1 MSFRPELIGQC
12 LYDRTWANNCNF
24 MSSEKY
30 RKEPNLDE
38 FVNRYGGIYEHS
50 PWVAEE
56 SFVAAA
62 SVEDIHELATIFAN
76 CVGRAGHERK
86 LALIRAH
93 PDLAGKAAMSGELTE
108 ESGAEQASA
117 GIDQCT
123 KAEYEQFQELNAQ
136 YKDKFGFPFVMA
148 VRGSSRQ
155 DILAAFASRLNND
168 KQTEFEAAINEIHKI
183 ARMRLQ
189 ESGT

>member
-1 MSFRPELIGQC
+1 MAPHIRRNDP
-12 LYDRTWANNCNF
+12 D
-24 MSSEKY
+24 
-30 RKEPNLDE
+30 LDK
-38 FVNRYGGIYEHS
+38 FISRYGGIYEHS

-62 SVEDIHELATIFAN
+62 SVEDIHELAVIFAN
-76 CVGRAGHERK
+76 CVDRADHEQK

-93 PDLAGKAAMSGELTE
+93 PDLAGKAAMSSELTE
-108 ESGAEQASA
+108 ESSAEQASA

-123 KAEYEQFQELNAQ
+123 KAEYELFQQLNRQ

-148 VRGSSRQ
+148 VRDSSRQ

-168 KQTEFEAAINEIHKI
+168 RQTEFKTAINEIHKI

-189 ESGT
+189 ESGA

>member
-1 MSFRPELIGQC
+1 
-12 LYDRTWANNCNF
+12 
-24 MSSEKY
+24 MSSAKY
-30 RKEPNLDE
+30 RKQPNLDK
-38 FVNRYGGIYEHS
+38 FVSRYGGIYEHS
-50 PWVAEE
+50 SWVAEE

-62 SVEDIHELATIFAN
+62 SVEDIHELAAIFAN
-76 CVGRAGHERK
+76 SVDRADHERK

-93 PDLAGKAAMSGELTE
+93 PDLAGKAAMSGELTK
-108 ESGAEQASA
+108 ESSAEQASA

-123 KAEYEQFQELNAQ
+123 IAEYEQFQELNGQ

-148 VRGSSRQ
+148 VRDSSRQ

-168 KQTEFEAAINEIHKI
+168 QQTEFETAINEIHKI

-189 ESGT
+189 ESGA